1 MNEEVLLFELGQVG
15 GESIGT
21 FALSVA
27 DVYQVIEPTRL
38 STVPMSPD
46 VVEGIMSFSG
56 RVVTVVDPS
65 LVLGYDAQS
74 GPVRQVVIVRDGVRA
89 FGNLGLKVSR
99 IRQIVK
105 TSGTAEVDAAKGE
118 HVRSVIKLGKRLVH
132 VIDVPA
138 FMDGLG
144 KEFGTD
150 GRMASAP
157 GDPSE
162 PSREGVSE

>member
-1 MNEEVLLFELGQVG
+1 MSEEVLLFELGEAG
-15 GESIGT
+15 GPSIGT
-21 FALSVA
+21 FAVPVA
-27 DVYQVIEPTRL
+27 HVSQVIEPSRL
-38 STVPMSPD
+38 STVPMSPS

-65 LVLGYDAQS
+65 PVLGHPPQR
-74 GPVRQVVIVRDGVRA
+74 GPARQVVIIRDGVRA

-105 TSGTAEVDAAKGE
+105 TSGISEGDAAKGE
-118 HVRSVIKLGKRLVH
+118 HVRSVIKLEKRLVH

-150 GRMASAP
+150 GRITAAP
-157 GDPSE
+157 SDSGE
-162 PSREGVSE
+162 PSGVIE